1 MLSINLSELVLTII
15 SFFLLLFL
23 LNKFLYTPVLKFMR
37 ERQARIDAGLEKERA
52 ANAEAAENEKRI
64 EDAKTQR
71 REEAKAILAK
81 QRTDDGRAHEECA
94 KQLLKDSTKE
104 RQEARV
110 RVEAMAKDAKAK
122 LDTEKDELANA
133 LAERLIS
140 K

>member
-94 KQLLKDSTKE
+94 KQLLKDSAKE

-133 LAERLIS
+133 LA
-140 K
+140 

>member
-94 KQLLKDSTKE
+94 KRLLKDSAKE

>member
-71 REEAKAILAK
+71 REEAKTILAK

-94 KQLLKDSTKE
+94 KQLLKDSAKE

>member
-64 EDAKTQR
+64 EDAKSQR

-94 KQLLKDSTKE
+94 KQLLKDSAKE

>member
-52 ANAEAAENEKRI
+52 ANAEAAENKKRI

-94 KQLLKDSTKE
+94 KQLLKDSAKE

>member
-23 LNKFLYTPVLKFMR
+23 LNKFLYTPVLKFKR

-94 KQLLKDSTKE
+94 KQLLKDSAKE

>member
-94 KQLLKDSTKE
+94 KQLLKDSAKE

-110 RVEAMAKDAKAK
+110 RVEAMTKDAKAK

>member
-37 ERQARIDAGLEKERA
+37 ERQARIDAGLEKERT

-71 REEAKAILAK
+71 REEARTILAK

-94 KQLLKDSTKE
+94 KQLLKDSAKE

>member
-64 EDAKTQR
+64 EEAKTQR

-94 KQLLKDSTKE
+94 KQLLKDSAKE

>member
-1 MLSINLSELVLTII
+1 MLSINLTELVLTII
-15 SFFLLLFL
+15 SFFLMLFL

-94 KQLLKDSTKE
+94 KQLLKDSAKE

>member
-94 KQLLKDSTKE
+94 KQLLKDSAKE

-110 RVEAMAKDAKAK
+110 RVEAVAKDAKAK

>member
-71 REEAKAILAK
+71 REEARAILAK

-94 KQLLKDSTKE
+94 KQLLKDSAKE

-122 LDTEKDELANA
+122 LDAEKDELANA